1 VNNLLILPPQYLAL
15 LTASRAITYRA
26 DDPISCRRSSMKT
39 IRHTILILAL
49 TATTL
54 AVAALLS
61 GTMTA
66 AIAGGGNWSG

>member
-1 VNNLLILPPQYLAL
+1 
-15 LTASRAITYRA
+15 
-26 DDPISCRRSSMKT
+26 MKT